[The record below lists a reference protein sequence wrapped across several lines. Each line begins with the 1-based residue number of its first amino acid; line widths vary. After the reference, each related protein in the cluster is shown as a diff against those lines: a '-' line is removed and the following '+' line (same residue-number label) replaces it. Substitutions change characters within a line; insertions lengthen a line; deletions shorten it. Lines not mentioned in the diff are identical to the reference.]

1 MFMIY
6 FTLFHLTGEG
16 SHSGLVRPPAKRLP
30 CESGV
35 VGSNPTPS
43 AVLTEL
49 IQYPEQGS
57 NHRESI
63 MPHYYYIWTIGCQ
76 MNKAD
81 SVHLA
86 VSLEAAGL
94 TAVNRAD
101 DADIIILNSCVVRR
115 SAEQKVIN
123 KLTALRS
130 YKEKKADTSI
140 ILTGCL
146 AGADQ
151 EVLQKQFPF
160 VDLFLKPQDWKT
172 WQYWLDE
179 QGILTGNAAA
189 VLPAG
194 QKSATAYVSIIKGC
208 NNFCAYCIVPY
219 RRGREESRS
228 PAEIYQQVAGLV
240 SNGVKEVTLLGQNVD
255 SYGHDL
261 SSKPDLA
268 DLLTELQQI
277 RGLSRIRFLTSHP
290 KDMSLKLI
298 DTIAR
303 LDKVCECISL
313 PMQAGDDDI
322 LKAMRRGYTMEQYR
336 KLVEAIRR
344 TVPEAALSTDVI
356 VGFPGETEEQYQ
368 HTYKTLAELK
378 FDTVH
383 VASYSVRQDTLA
395 SRLDDNVPQKE
406 KMRRLHQVEELQE
419 KIATE
424 INACMQGKE
433 VEVLL
438 EGKVRG
444 KWFGRTRTD
453 KLVFLEEENCRIG
466 QLINV
471 KINKTSPW
479 SLQGTLRGLSC
490 TAGE

>member
-81 SVHLA
+81 SVQLA
-86 VSLEAAGL
+86 ASLEAAGL
-94 TAVNRAD
+94 SAVNRAE

-123 KLTALRS
+123 KITALKS
-130 YKEKKADTSI
+130 WKKRRPEVSI

-146 AGADQ
+146 AGIDQ
-151 EVLQKQFPF
+151 ETLRERFPH
-160 VDLFLKPQDWKT
+160 VELFLKPQDWKT
-172 WQYWLDE
+172 WQHWLDK
-179 QGILTGNAAA
+179 QGI
-189 VLPAG
+189 VLDSSVTIRPAG
-194 QKSATAYVSIIKGC
+194 QDSVTAYVSIIKGC

-219 RRGREESRS
+219 RRGREESRL

-261 SSKPDLA
+261 SSQPDLA
-268 DLLTELQQI
+268 DLLTELHQI
-277 RGLSRIRFLTSHP
+277 DGLSRIRFLTSHP
-290 KDMSLKLI
+290 KDMSPKLVN
-298 DTIAR
+298 TIAH

-313 PMQAGDDDI
+313 PLQAGDNDI
-322 LKAMRRGYTMEQYR
+322 LKVMRRGYTMEQYR
-336 KLVEAIRR
+336 ELVKAIRH
-344 TVPEAALSTDVI
+344 TIPGVALSTDII

-368 HTYKTLAELK
+368 HTFRALAELK

-383 VASYSVRQDTLA
+383 VAAYSVRQGTMA
-395 SRLDDNVPQKE
+395 SRLDDNVPQRE

-453 KLVFLEEENCRIG
+453 KLVFIEEENCRIG